1 MKRAT
6 LINLLIVALVLA
18 GVVGLSLWRSHQE
31 RRGIK
36 RAEELLRMSREGPV
50 LDLRSPASP
59 LAEEKR
65 AWQEYQRLKREAERA
80 EEEGREL
87 ERLREEVDA
96 ALAAALAAS
105 EKARGPARRP
115 NP

>member
-1 MKRAT
+1 MKKRAT

-31 RRGIK
+31 RRGIE

-59 LAEEKR
+59 LAQEKG

-87 ERLREEVDA
+87 EDLREEVDA
-96 ALAAALAAS
+96 ALAAS
-105 EKARGPARRP
+105 EEARGPARRP
-115 NP
+115 PN